1 MACSTFSSARN
12 VRSTLPP
19 VRVFRSVVRTNAP
32 PLPGFTCWKSTTWNR
47 PSGRLRDMP
56 RLRSLVETAAIVG
69 TFDLQGS
76 RDDGRTREA
85 AAPGGRDHDGVLDAD
100 PADAGA
106 VHAGL
111 DGRSEERRVG
121 KEGVSTCRSRWS
133 AYHTKKKKKTE

>member
-1 MACSTFSSARN
+1 
-12 VRSTLPP
+12 
-19 VRVFRSVVRTNAP
+19 
-32 PLPGFTCWKSTTWNR
+32 
-47 PSGRLRDMP
+47 MP

-100 PADAGA
+100 PADAGE

-111 DGRSEERRVG
+111 AGADVAGGQASNGGPAGQRRPVAVAADAVAGPLPQSGRPPGPR
-121 KEGVSTCRSRWS
+121 
-133 AYHTKKKKKTE
+133 

>member
-1 MACSTFSSARN
+1 
-12 VRSTLPP
+12 
-19 VRVFRSVVRTNAP
+19 
-32 PLPGFTCWKSTTWNR
+32 
-47 PSGRLRDMP
+47 MP

-100 PADAGA
+100 PADAGE

-111 DGRSEERRVG
+111 DGDDVAVGQASSGGAADPRRLVDVEADAVAG
-121 KEGVSTCRSRWS
+121 PVQEGVGPAGFGDDRTAGPVDDGAYGS
-133 AYHTKKKKKTE
+133 AHV